1 MKTLPN
7 QTLLYDEDCPL
18 CNVYTS
24 GFIVTG
30 MLDKDGRK
38 TYADIT
44 DEEHLFVDSRRA
56 CNEIA
61 LVDNKSKTVLYGID
75 SLLKIIGNSFP
86 LIEKTGN
93 LRPVNWLLKK
103 LYYFIS
109 YNRKVI
115 IPGKVN
121 TDQAQCFPDFNYRYR
136 LFYIV
141 FALIITSTVLYEF
154 ATLIPHYIQADFGK
168 EMILATGQLF
178 FQSLF
183 IIGKDKIT
191 RINYLGNLMTVS
203 LFGSLLISPLLIVS
217 NYMTVSETFVL
228 IWFGLVVL
236 AMFIEHYRRI
246 GLLELPKH
254 LCLTWVLYRMLA
266 LPFYI

>member
-1 MKTLPN
+1 MKTLPY

-24 GFIVTG
+24 GFIATS

-38 TYADIT
+38 PYAQIT
-44 DEEHLFVDSRRA
+44 AEERLFIDSRRA

-86 LIEKTGN
+86 IIEKIGN
-93 LRPVNWLLKK
+93 IKPVNLLLKK
-103 LYYFIS
+103 LYSVIS

-115 IPGKVN
+115 IPGKAN
-121 TDQAQCFPDFNYRYR
+121 TDRTQCLPDFNYRYR
-136 LFYIV
+136 LSYVV
-141 FALIITSTVLYEF
+141 FVLFITAIVLYKF
-154 ATLIPHYIQADFGK
+154 ATLIPHYTEANFLK
-168 EMILATGQLF
+168 EIILASGQLL

-183 IIGKDKIT
+183 ILGKDKIT
-191 RINYLGNLMTVS
+191 RITYLGNLMTVS
-203 LFGSLLISPLLIVS
+203 LFGSLLLIPLLIVS
-217 NYMTVSETFVL
+217 NYWTILETLVL
-228 IWFGLVVL
+228 MLFGLVVL
-236 AMFIEHYRRI
+236 AMFVEHYRRVR
-246 GLLELPKH
+246 LLELPKY
-254 LCLTWVLYRMLA
+254 LCLTWVLYRMIA